1 MADGA
6 MWAMLGL
13 LSQWNQSV
21 VRGERVLWLGARSIR
36 YGLQVPETWENSVL
50 VGQDQGPLAEW
61 LVEEAWLRFVLER
74 P

>member
-1 MADGA
+1 MGNVGLAQPVESERGSRGA
-6 MWAMLGL
+6 GA
-13 LSQWNQSV
+13 V
-21 VRGERVLWLGARSIR
+21 ARGEEHPLWPAGSGNLG
-36 YGLQVPETWENSVL
+36 ESVL